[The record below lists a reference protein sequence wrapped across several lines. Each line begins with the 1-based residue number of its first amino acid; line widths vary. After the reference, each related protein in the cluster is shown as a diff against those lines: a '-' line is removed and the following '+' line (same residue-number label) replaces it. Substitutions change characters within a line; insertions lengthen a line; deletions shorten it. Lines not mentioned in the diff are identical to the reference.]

1 MPSPAY
7 LHYQIP
13 KKYSTFLCIHCRCRM
28 NACTKW
34 YEELKIGKKW
44 KFWKHK
50 NEEEQ
55 RGMQIPLID
64 IFEEN
69 YFYAI
74 KILIQ
79 FINEHLGQALN
90 P

>member
-1 MPSPAY
+1 
-7 LHYQIP
+7 
-13 KKYSTFLCIHCRCRM
+13 
-28 NACTKW
+28 
-34 YEELKIGKKW
+34 
-44 KFWKHK
+44 
-50 NEEEQ
+50 
-55 RGMQIPLID
+55 MQIPLID
-64 IFEEN
+64 IFEGN